1 LCCAKLNPNPINKG
15 VFNMSKIDFSA
26 LSSAPRLLLEADLK
40 PLQGDRFQPTGFA
53 DLGAARY
60 RLADRTEMLLVESP
74 QSVANCLEKAV
85 FDDAKGDLIDELKGL
100 PYVKIT
106 INSKE
111 GALGTTSTLQEAHR
125 LNSGYLWGIEPSD
138 AMAAFRA
145 KLREEFGMPTEGKKP
160 KAAKGKKGATTSA
173 ADTADA
179 SVATGEEGDSV
190 AGALDLT
197 KIIKAIFKYDTNTVL
212 HGAFLE
218 KVAGRIR
225 FARAISGFIEARN
238 VNVAANGGVK
248 NDHVDPKGEAKFGF
262 GNVPFTRT
270 EFTAERITAYL
281 NLDLALLRGYRLGDD
296 ATDLLIA
303 LALLKVR
310 RFLETGLRLRTACDL
325 DVVGEVRVRPS
336 GFTLPTTAELLAA
349 MPDYIAACKGMFA
362 DPAITEVSGRYEKK
376 AKADKAAAKAT
387 ETTDAQDEGGDD
399 QGAPDDSSED

>member
-1 LCCAKLNPNPINKG
+1 
-15 VFNMSKIDFSA
+15 MSKIDFSA

-60 RLADRTEMLLVESP
+60 RLADPNRTEMLLVESP

-85 FDDAKGDLIDELKGL
+85 FDDAKGDLIDELQGL
-100 PYVKIT
+100 PYIKIT

-145 KLREEFGMPTEGKKP
+145 RLREEFGMPTEGKKP
-160 KAAKGKKGATTSA
+160 KVSKGKKGATTNPADSGDASA
-173 ADTADA
+173 ASGT
-179 SVATGEEGDSV
+179 EGDSV
-190 AGALDLT
+190 AGMMDLP

-238 VNVAANGGVK
+238 VSVATNGGVK
-248 NDHVDPKGEAKFGF
+248 NDHIDPSGNEYKYTDINGKSRDGGL
-262 GNVPFTRT
+262 GNVPFPRT
-270 EFTAERITAYL
+270 EFTAERITAYF
-281 NLDLALLRGYRLGDD
+281 NLDLALLRGYRLGND
-296 ATDLLIA
+296 ATDLLTA

-325 DVVGEVRVRPS
+325 DVVGEIRVRPS

-362 DPAITEVSGRYEKK
+362 DPAITEVSGQYEKK
-376 AKADKAAAKAT
+376 AKTDKPAAKTT
-387 ETTDAQDEGGDD
+387 ETTDAQVDTDD
-399 QGAPDDSSED
+399 DNPSASDDSSED